1 MDKITFKPADDEAP
15 VEFYVI
21 SETRFGGR
29 TYLLVS
35 DVDPDGE
42 EDGEE
47 DGEAL
52 ILRDDSEE
60 SDAEAL
66 FTVVEEDEEAET
78 LMGVF
83 SELLIDEDFELK
95 E

>member
-1 MDKITFKPADDEAP
+1 MDKITFRPADDEAP

-35 DVDPDGE
+35 DVDP
-42 EDGEE
+42 DGEE

>member
-35 DVDPDGE
+35 DVDP
-42 EDGEE
+42 DGEE

>member
-1 MDKITFKPADDEAP
+1 MDKIVFQPADDEAP
-15 VEFYVI
+15 VEFYII

-29 TYLLVS
+29 PYLLVS

-42 EDGEE
+42 EDGE
-47 DGEAL
+47 AL
-52 ILRDDSEE
+52 ILRDDSAE
-60 SDAEAL
+60 SDADAL
-66 FTVVEEDEEAET
+66 YTIVEDDEEAGT

-83 SELLIDEDFELK
+83 AELLDGEDFELK

>member
-1 MDKITFKPADDEAP
+1 MDKIVFQPADDEAP
-15 VEFYVI
+15 VEFYII

-35 DVDPDGE
+35 DVDPV
-42 EDGEE
+42 GEE

-52 ILRDDSEE
+52 ILRDDSAE
-60 SDAEAL
+60 SDPEAL
-66 FTVVEEDEEAET
+66 YTIVEDDGEAET
-78 LMGVF
+78 LMGIF
-83 SELLIDEDFELK
+83 SELLDDEDSELK